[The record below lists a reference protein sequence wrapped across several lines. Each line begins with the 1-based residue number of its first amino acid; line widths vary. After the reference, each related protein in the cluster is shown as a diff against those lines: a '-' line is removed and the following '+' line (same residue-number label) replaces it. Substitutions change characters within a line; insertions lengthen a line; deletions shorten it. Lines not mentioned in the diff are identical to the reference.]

1 VYKRQLHT
9 LERSKIQGTNLNTI
23 KGIDNKSIA
32 NINLNGEKLKAIP
45 LKLGTRKGYLLS
57 P

>member
-1 VYKRQLHT
+1 